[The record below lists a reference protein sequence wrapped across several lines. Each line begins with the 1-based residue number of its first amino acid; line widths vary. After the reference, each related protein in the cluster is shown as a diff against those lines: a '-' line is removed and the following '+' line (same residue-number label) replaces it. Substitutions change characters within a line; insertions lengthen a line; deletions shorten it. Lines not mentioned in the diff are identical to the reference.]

1 MCISIIAIPYTYF
14 GQSSYMSYCI
24 IAIMELGQW
33 YLQYVYCHYHHY
45 WGHRYDS
52 YYELGN

>member
-1 MCISIIAIPYTYF
+1 
-14 GQSSYMSYCI
+14 MSYYI

-33 YLQYVYCHYHHY
+33 YLQYVYYHYHHY
-45 WGHRYDS
+45 WRHMYDS